1 MLHPD
6 ILAHEAELVGIRR
19 HLHERP
25 ELAFEEH
32 ETSAFVADRLAEW
45 GFHVA
50 SGIAG
55 TGVVGTLQAGSGRR
69 AVALRADMDGLPIEE
84 TTGLSYRSRN
94 VGAMHACGHDGH
106 MAMLL
111 GAARHLAATKNFDG
125 TVHLVFQPAE
135 EAISGARRMLKEGLF
150 ERFPCEAIF
159 AMHNMPGFSP
169 GKFLFRPGAIMAAV
183 DVARITLRGRG
194 GHAALP
200 HLAADPVVAGA
211 ATIMALQTVV
221 SRNVDP
227 LEPAVVTVAAFHAG
241 TATGIIPEQA
251 VLELGIRSFDPAT
264 RDLLEARIKAI
275 AAAQAASFGVA
286 AEVEYQRYYPATINH
301 AAEADFARKIAI
313 AAFGPAKVRDLERP
327 FPFSEDFSFLLEQK
341 PGCYLLM
348 GVGDGPMLHNP
359 GYDFN
364 DSCLVTGASYWAHL
378 VEGFLAAPPER
389 AGDTVLRKPVA

>member
-6 ILAHEAELVGIRR
+6 IVAHEAELAGIRR

-32 ETSAFVADRLAEW
+32 ETSDFVAGRLAEW
-45 GFHVA
+45 GFQVA

-55 TGVVGTLQAGSGRR
+55 TGVVGTLQAGSSRC
-69 AVALRADMDGLPIEE
+69 AVALRADMDGLPMEE
-84 TTGLSYRSRN
+84 RTGLSYRSRN
-94 VGAMHACGHDGH
+94 SGKMHACGHDGH

-111 GAARHLAATKNFDG
+111 GAARHLAATRNFDG
-125 TVHLVFQPAE
+125 IVHLVFQPAE
-135 EAISGARRMLKEGLF
+135 EAISGARRMLQEGLF

-169 GKFLFRPGAIMAAV
+169 GEFLFRPAAIMAAV

-227 LEPAVVTVAAFHAG
+227 LEPAVVTVAAFHSG

-264 RDLLEARIKAI
+264 RELLEERIKAI
-275 AAAQAASFGVA
+275 AAAQA
-286 AEVEYQRYYPATINH
+286 E
-301 AAEADFARKIAI
+301 
-313 AAFGPAKVRDLERP
+313 
-327 FPFSEDFSFLLEQK
+327 
-341 PGCYLLM
+341 
-348 GVGDGPMLHNP
+348 
-359 GYDFN
+359 
-364 DSCLVTGASYWAHL
+364 
-378 VEGFLAAPPER
+378 
-389 AGDTVLRKPVA
+389 